1 MNYQLELNLDNQPA
15 VLERVLQTTRY
26 RGFELK
32 DMNVELTD
40 QNSLRLLMTVS
51 GQHPINILTT
61 QLNKLY
67 DLASLTFEQSMPL
80 KSSA

>member
-1 MNYQLELNLDNQPA
+1 MNYQLELQMNNQPA
-15 VLERVLQTTRY
+15 ALERVLQTTRY
-26 RGFELK
+26 RGFELH
-32 DMNVELTD
+32 DLNMQLID

-51 GQHPINILTT
+51 GQYPINILTT

-67 DLASLTFEQSMPL
+67 DLASLTFEQDMPL

>member
-1 MNYQLELNLDNQPA
+1 MIYQLQLELANQPA

-26 RGFELK
+26 RGFSLESMQLESVGQDKLELSMK
-32 DMNVELTD
+32 
-40 QNSLRLLMTVS
+40 VS

-67 DLASLTFEQSMPL
+67 DLASLTFEQDMPL
-80 KSSA
+80 KNMA